1 MSTDNSLTGTLWHT
15 ADFDTD
21 RHLKLLG
28 LGFDQPSY
36 ELLVQLHTRHV
47 HTFPFCAV
55 DVLLDDHPGVEP
67 ATVSRRILVEGQG
80 GYCFEHAQLFAAT
93 CQALGFEVHRHLGR
107 VHDATNTRTH
117 MSVEV
122 VLDGIRYLTDPGFGL
137 SITGPIELADG
148 ASRIESHGTYTMH
161 RLELGGIEHWQLRRD
176 DEIAHISDT
185 LPVMPIDVRTGH
197 TVTSTHS
204 ATGSLFTRTLIASRF
219 TDAGHMS
226 LADTTLTIRQAE
238 KPTEQ
243 HQLTPAQAV
252 DTVRELGVQ
261 LDEEKADKLRKL
273 LN

>member
-1 MSTDNSLTGTLWHT
+1 SPANCLAGPLWH
-15 ADFDTD
+15 AARFDTD
-21 RHLKLLG
+21 GHLNLLG
-28 LGFDQPSY
+28 LGFDASSY
-36 ELLVQLHTRHV
+36 ALLVQLHTRHV
-47 HTFPFCAV
+47 HTFPFCVV

-80 GYCFEHAQLFAAT
+80 GYCFEHAQLLAAT
-93 CQALGFEVHRHLGR
+93 CQALGFEVDRDLAR
-107 VHDATNTRTH
+107 LHDATNTRTH
-117 MSVEV
+117 MRVQV
-122 VLDGIRYLTDPGFGL
+122 VLEAIRYLTDPCFGP
-137 SITGPIELADG
+137 SITRPIELADG
-148 ASRIESHGTYTMH
+148 AARIEPHGTYTMH

>member
-1 MSTDNSLTGTLWHT
+1 MSADNSLTGTLWHT

-36 ELLVQLHTRHV
+36 GLLEQLHTRHV
-47 HTFPFCAV
+47 HTFPFCAI
-55 DVLLDDHPGVEP
+55 DVLLGGHPGVEP
-67 ATVSRRILVEGQG
+67 ATVSRRMLTEGQG

-93 CQALGFEVHRHLGR
+93 CEALGFEVHRHLGR
-107 VHDATNTRTH
+107 VHDAMNTRTH

-122 VLDGIRYLTDPGFGL
+122 VLDGVRYLTDPGFGL
-137 SITGPIELADG
+137 SVTGPIELADG

-161 RLELGGIEHWQLRRD
+161 RLEVDGIEHWELRRD
-176 DEIAHISDT
+176 DETAHLSDT
-185 LPVMPIDVRTGH
+185 LRVMPIDVRSGH

-204 ATGSLFTRTLIASRF
+204 PTGSLFTRTLIASRF

-226 LADTTLTIRQAE
+226 LVDTTLTIRRANQ
-238 KPTEQ
+238 PTEQ
-243 HQLTPAQAV
+243 HRLTPDQTV

-261 LDEEKADKLRKL
+261 LDEDKADKLRKL
-273 LN
+273 LG